1 MRSAPL
7 STAPLRGRVLASFEA
22 GPDERGALSG
32 YLDRIGYRYWEETGN
47 PAYELFLR

>member
-1 MRSAPL
+1 MFHYRNHGSAW
-7 STAPLRGRVLASFEA
+7 GRVLAGFEA
-22 GPDERGALSG
+22 GPEERSALSG